1 MRVERNPLVL
11 RPDRRRVL
19 IRPFSPHSEQQ
30 TRNIIARVMAL
41 TEVEVR
47 ERLER
52 VMVEFRDRHHR
63 LRQFC
68 ASRFADVRWY
78 LPMDRRLSED
88 RELLIGACFTQEYSL
103 ESAALF
109 NPSLVWHPDQ
119 SGLALGARRFV
130 LSLRAAGEGHIS
142 SITFRAGIVGADCS
156 IEVEPGASLAA
167 AAEAT
172 PDAAYHKGIF
182 GRKLFELGLQNAFAA
197 DVMAGLGDSFTWR
210 ELNARL
216 RVVEQQYR
224 EQLRPDPATFSG
236 IRALA
241 ESNYEVC
248 YTDDFELSERV
259 LFPNS
264 SAEANGIEDARFVQ
278 FTDEDGYRVYYATY
292 TAYDGKVVLPQLLET
307 PDFLRFKMSTLNGP
321 EVANKGMALFPRKL
335 DGRYAM
341 ISRQDNENLY
351 LMFSE
356 NIHFWYDKELL
367 LRPGFA
373 WEFVQL
379 GNCGS
384 PIETEAGW
392 LVLTHGVGPMRKY
405 CMGAML
411 LDLEDPQRV
420 IGRLPEPLLSPGENE
435 REGYVPNVVYGCGG
449 QVHAGRL
456 IIPYAMSDYA
466 STFATLPL
474 DELLTELTS
483 PRAVPTSRL
492 SRSR

>member
-1 MRVERNPLVL
+1 MRVERNALVL

-30 TRNIIARVMAL
+30 TRNITARVMAL

-52 VMVEFRDRHHR
+52 VMVEFRERHHR

-68 ASRFADVRWY
+68 ASRFADVRPY

-119 SGLALGARRFV
+119 SGLAPGARRFV

-142 SITFRAGIVGADCS
+142 SITFRAGVVDADCS

-167 AAEAT
+167 AAAAT

-182 GRKLFELGLQNAFAA
+182 ERKLFELGLHNAFAA
-197 DVMAGLGDSFTWR
+197 DVMAGLNDSFTWR
-210 ELNARL
+210 QLNTRL
-216 RVVEQQYR
+216 EEVQKQYR
-224 EQLRPDPATFSG
+224 EQLRPDLATPSG
-236 IRALA
+236 LRALA
-241 ESNYEVC
+241 ESNYEAC
-248 YTDDFELSERV
+248 YSDDFDLSERV

-278 FTDEDGYRVYYATY
+278 FNGGDGYHVYYATY

-321 EVANKGMALFPRKL
+321 GVANKGMALFPRKL

-435 REGYVPNVVYGCGG
+435 REGYVPNVVYSCGG

-474 DELLTELTS
+474 DDLLTELES

-492 SRSR
+492 NR